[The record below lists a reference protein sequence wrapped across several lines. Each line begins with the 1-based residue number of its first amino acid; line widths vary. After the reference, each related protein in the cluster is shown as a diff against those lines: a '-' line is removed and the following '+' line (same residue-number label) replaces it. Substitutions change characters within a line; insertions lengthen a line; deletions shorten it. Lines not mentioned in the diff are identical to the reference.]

1 MSTSSAMVHA
11 RTKFQK
17 PMGYQAP
24 GELQSDPLILTP
36 YLYPLNFFDQE
47 VEKHLHA
54 SEASM
59 QVHSLRRGKWVA
71 RGKGNIWGAPLLWC
85 RHAVG
90 KKPSFFSCFI
100 SVITLDCLYL
110 YGLQ

>member
-1 MSTSSAMVHA
+1 
-11 RTKFQK
+11 
-17 PMGYQAP
+17 MGYQAP

-71 RGKGNIWGAPLLWC
+71 RRKWVARGKGDI
-85 RHAVG
+85 
-90 KKPSFFSCFI
+90 
-100 SVITLDCLYL
+100 
-110 YGLQ
+110 